1 MIATLPMYNWPE
13 VRQATQQWWH
23 AIASNL
29 HSETPLT
36 NPDDYTAPWS
46 NPHLLLSQTCGYP
59 FTHAFKNKLVLVS
72 TPHYA
77 VDGCAG
83 PNYQSMIFARNAAPI
98 ESFRNTKAAVNA
110 PDSMSGMLALKLVF
124 APLALNGLFFAGALE
139 TGGHVSSLQAVQKGK
154 ADVCAIDAVCVA
166 MAKKYRPDY
175 LEGLVEI
182 ARSPTVPG
190 LPYITNSG
198 NVPELR
204 AAIAKALIDPELQD
218 VREQLF
224 ISGQSFLTPADYD
237 RILTLEA
244 EMHMR
249 GDLQLL

>member
-1 MIATLPMYNWPE
+1 MIATLPMYHWPE
-13 VRQATQQWWH
+13 VKTATQNWWR
-23 AIASNL
+23 AIARNLNSNT
-29 HSETPLT
+29 HLT
-36 NPDDYTAPWS
+36 NPDDYVSAWS
-46 NPHLLLSQTCGYP
+46 NPDLLFSQTCGYP
-59 FTHAFKNKLVLVS
+59 FTHALKDKLTLVS

-83 PNYQSMIFARNAAPI
+83 PHYQSMVFARKAAPL
-98 ESFRNTKAAVNA
+98 ESFRNTIAAVNA
-110 PDSMSGMLALKLVF
+110 PDSMSGLLALKLVF
-124 APLALNGLFFAGALE
+124 APLAPNGLFFAGAIV
-139 TGGHVSSLQAVQKGK
+139 TGGHVLSLQAVQKGK

-204 AAIAKALIDPELQD
+204 AG
-218 VREQLF
+218 R
-224 ISGQSFLTPADYD
+224 GRQSRSRRAPS
-237 RILTLEA
+237 
-244 EMHMR
+244 
-249 GDLQLL
+249 